1 MEFALGF
8 TTGWFIMWIIGM
20 KFFSLDS
27 KEKEKLK
34 DFETWKE
41 WKNKKKQNGNNS
53 SRMVGRTTKKW

>member
-1 MEFALGF
+1 MDFALGF

-20 KFFSLDS
+20 KFFSLDN

-41 WKNKKKQNGNNS
+41 WKNKKK
-53 SRMVGRTTKKW
+53 